1 MAEPLTK
8 DKIVITIPVFETY
21 VTLENLKSALDEFEN
36 LSVDMVFGILSE
48 LWRKILVLENLFVYL
63 EQSLDLTEFQ

>member
-36 LSVDMVFGILSE
+36 LLACRYLDRDARFVVRQE
-48 LWRKILVLENLFVYL
+48 LKKAFPAIYKGDSKNG
-63 EQSLDLTEFQ
+63 SD